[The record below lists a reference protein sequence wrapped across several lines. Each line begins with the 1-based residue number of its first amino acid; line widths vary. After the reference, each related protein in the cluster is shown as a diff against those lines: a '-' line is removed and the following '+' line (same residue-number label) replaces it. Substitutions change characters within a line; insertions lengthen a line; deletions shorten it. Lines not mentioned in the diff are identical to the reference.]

1 MYYFISGILAAL
13 FFIQLFICNCEGE
26 PPKYKISCDD
36 FFINGSFYIG
46 SRHIHHW
53 FLFSGI
59 FVGTIIFKHVFF
71 SSNFLEFLAGFSLMM
86 IVHGLSYEDCFVF

>member
-13 FFIQLFICNCEGE
+13 FFIQLFICNSEGE

-36 FFINGSFYIG
+36 FFINGSFYIA

-53 FLFSGI
+53 FI
-59 FVGTIIFKHVFF
+59 FLIIFIFIIIPGYIF
-71 SSNFLEFLAGFSLMM
+71 LPSNFWNFFAGFSILM
-86 IVHGLSYEDCFVF
+86 ILHGLSYSDCFVF

>member
-1 MYYFISGILAAL
+1 MYYFIFGAGLSI
-13 FFIQLFICNCEGE
+13 LFISYLISNNAGE
-26 PPKYKISCDD
+26 PPKFKIKCDD
-36 FFINGSFYIG
+36 LFVNGSFYIG

-59 FVGTIIFKHVFF
+59 FVGTLIFKHVFF

>member
-53 FLFSGI
+53 LIFL
-59 FVGTIIFKHVFF
+59 IIFIVIVFPCYIF
-71 SSNFLEFLAGFSLMM
+71 YPSNFIRFLAGFSFSM
-86 IVHGLSYEDCFVF
+86 IFHGLSYKDCFVF